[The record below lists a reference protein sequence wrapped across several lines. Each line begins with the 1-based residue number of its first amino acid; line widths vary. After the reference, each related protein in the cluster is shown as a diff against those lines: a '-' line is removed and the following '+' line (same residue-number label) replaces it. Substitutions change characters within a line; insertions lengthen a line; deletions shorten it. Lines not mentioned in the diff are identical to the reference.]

1 VVRFWDSSAL
11 LSLVLKQA
19 VTEELSA
26 MLFEDNR
33 LVVWWGTRVEGV
45 SAICRLLRSGEADQ
59 SVALQLFDEFDA
71 ITALAREIEPTEE
84 VRATALRMLR
94 VHELRAADALQLAA
108 ASVWAGQYPTGFG
121 FVSLDRRLRQAAAR
135 EGFEVWPRP
144 PQMG

>member
-1 VVRFWDSSAL
+1 MVRFWDSSAL
-11 LSLVLKQA
+11 LALVLKQT

-45 SAICRLLRSGEADQ
+45 SAICRLLRAGEADQ
-59 SVALQLFDEFDA
+59 SAASQLFDEFDA

-84 VRATALRMLR
+84 VRAIALRMLR

-108 ASVWAGQYPTGFG
+108 ASVWAGSNPTGFG
-121 FVSLDRRLRQAAAR
+121 FVSLDRKLRQAAAR
-135 EGFEVWPRP
+135 EGFEIWPR
-144 PQMG
+144 